1 MSRASSARRAE
12 ADRLLRLAIQHRD
25 GEGVRRDLGRAR
37 KLFEEAAR
45 AGSPEAMSALGHL
58 HLRHGRSAK
67 DKREGIRWLEAAA
80 RAGIWSAPHF
90 LGRAAEDDGD
100 WATAHK
106 WYERALE
113 QGDLSSG
120 MRLAKHY
127 LDRLDVRFHR
137 TGVALLRRAIRKSAI
152 DPAWAYT
159 ELARC
164 YLEGQGVP
172 RSRKKAIQH
181 LQRAARGD
189 LAARHLLQ
197 ELKRSTASKNSR
209 SRQAR
214 PIPSP

>member
-1 MSRASSARRAE
+1 MPRVSSARRAE
-12 ADRLLRLAIQHRD
+12 ADRLLHLAIQHRE
-25 GEGVRRDLGRAR
+25 GEGVSRNLDKAR
-37 KLFEEAAR
+37 KLFEKAAR

-58 HLRHGRSAK
+58 QLRHGRTAK

-80 RAGIWSAPHF
+80 RTGIWSAPHF

-120 MRLAKHY
+120 IRLAKHY

-137 TGVALLRRAIRKSAI
+137 TGVAILRRAIRKSAI

-172 RSRKKAIQH
+172 RSRKKAIQY

-197 ELKRSTASKNSR
+197 ELKRSPASRGSR
-209 SRQAR
+209 PRQAR